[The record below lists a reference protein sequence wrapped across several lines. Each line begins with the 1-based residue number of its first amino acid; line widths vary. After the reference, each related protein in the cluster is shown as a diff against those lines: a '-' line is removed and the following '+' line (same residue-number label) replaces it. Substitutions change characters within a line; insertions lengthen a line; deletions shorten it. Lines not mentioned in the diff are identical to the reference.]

1 MRLGAD
7 VLSFHGV
14 PTNGLEPRLADLIRG
29 HCFLAAN
36 AKSGSYVPI
45 LLWQF
50 ICDHAPGWTG
60 GAQAVLHESLP
71 KWPVRSGS
79 VRYERTRPRG

>member
-1 MRLGAD
+1 MIPAD
-7 VLSFHGV
+7 CLSFHGV

-36 AKSGSYVPI
+36 YKSGAYVPI
-45 LLWQF
+45 LLVAF
-50 ICDHAPGWTG
+50 IYNHAVDWVG
-60 GAQAVLHESLP
+60 GSQAVRHESLP

-79 VRYERTRPRG
+79 VRYDATRPRG